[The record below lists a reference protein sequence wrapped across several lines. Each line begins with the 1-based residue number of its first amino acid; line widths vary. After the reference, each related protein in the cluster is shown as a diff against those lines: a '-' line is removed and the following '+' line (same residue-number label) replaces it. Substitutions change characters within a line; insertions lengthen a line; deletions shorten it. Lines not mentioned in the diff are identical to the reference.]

1 MRKLVVFLLLFS
13 SSLSLFGQEKYRDLS
28 TENWQFHQ
36 EGKSEKYKANVPGTV
51 HTDLLHNQLIPDP
64 FLEDN
69 EAKLQW
75 IENENWVYESSFS
88 LTSKELQHQN
98 IQLQFDGL
106 DTYATVF
113 LNDQII
119 LQANNMFRTWN
130 IDVKKQLRKKRK
142 IYKSQRKRLTNR
154 FLKNPDTALMYYS
167 MLKRLLQSE
176 RIQLSCMGYP
186 DGRK

>member
-28 TENWQFHQ
+28 TENWQFYQ

-51 HTDLLHNQLIPDP
+51 HTDLLKNNLIPDP

-98 IQLQFDGL
+98 IQQ
-106 DTYATVF
+106 TKA
-113 LNDQII
+113 I
-119 LQANNMFRTWN
+119 
-130 IDVKKQLRKKRK
+130 
-142 IYKSQRKRLTNR
+142 
-154 FLKNPDTALMYYS
+154 
-167 MLKRLLQSE
+167 
-176 RIQLSCMGYP
+176 
-186 DGRK
+186 GRCNV